1 MWKKTG
7 FKPPEL
13 ADQTDCPQE
22 LEYIWHWYWHI
33 PKPVTFTELSHWSQ
47 LTHRNLRAWEADLL
61 ASLQRVW
68 I

>member
-1 MWKKTG
+1 M
-7 FKPPEL
+7 